1 MGDLTRIET
10 KIDKLDE
17 KVDTLISSEAKNS
30 EAISWIRGHLNMATL
45 MALSALGWLA
55 IQFFTGVQ

>member
-17 KVDTLISSEAKNS
+17 KVDTLISSEARNT
-30 EAISWIRGHLNMATL
+30 EAINWLRGHAKVVTL
-45 MALSALGWLA
+45 IVVSALGWLTT
-55 IQFFTGVQ
+55 QFLT

>member
-17 KVDTLISSEAKNS
+17 KVDTLISSEARNS
-30 EAISWIRGHLNMATL
+30 EAINWLKGHVHITTILVI
-45 MALSALGWLA
+45 SALGWL
-55 IQFFTGVQ
+55 TVQYLT